1 VSPKDINKL
10 QLEGLTKAGAFD
22 GIITNRRSFFESIPN
37 LIQKSKNIFEN
48 KTQNQIDLF
57 SKNDNSQKIIGEKP
71 EWNFQEKMLK
81 EFETIG
87 FYLSDHPLNQYK
99 NIYDEYNIT
108 KYSEF
113 ITNKNQSESM
123 VASTI
128 LKIQE
133 KKTQKGTSYAIIKF
147 SDLGG
152 VFELFVF
159 SDLFEL
165 NRDNIKEG
173 KSVIVTLYKNFN
185 DSEQRMRINVKKI
198 VPLDE
203 IINKPINGLKI
214 KISNTKEFELLSKI
228 LINQGNVEVEFEILD
243 SDKKYTLKLKKK
255 RFVDKNILNSIKNQG
270 ISASIF

>member
-1 VSPKDINKL
+1 
-10 QLEGLTKAGAFD
+10 
-22 GIITNRRSFFESIPN
+22 
-37 LIQKSKNIFEN
+37 
-48 KTQNQIDLF
+48 
-57 SKNDNSQKIIGEKP
+57 
-71 EWNFQEKMLK
+71 MLK

>member
-1 VSPKDINKL
+1 
-10 QLEGLTKAGAFD
+10 
-22 GIITNRRSFFESIPN
+22 
-37 LIQKSKNIFEN
+37 
-48 KTQNQIDLF
+48 
-57 SKNDNSQKIIGEKP
+57 
-71 EWNFQEKMLK
+71 MLK

-165 NRDNIKEG
+165 NRDNIK
-173 KSVIVTLYKNFN
+173 
-185 DSEQRMRINVKKI
+185 
-198 VPLDE
+198 
-203 IINKPINGLKI
+203 
-214 KISNTKEFELLSKI
+214 KENL
-228 LINQGNVEVEFEILD
+228 
-243 SDKKYTLKLKKK
+243 
-255 RFVDKNILNSIKNQG
+255 
-270 ISASIF
+270 

>member
-1 VSPKDINKL
+1 
-10 QLEGLTKAGAFD
+10 
-22 GIITNRRSFFESIPN
+22 
-37 LIQKSKNIFEN
+37 
-48 KTQNQIDLF
+48 
-57 SKNDNSQKIIGEKP
+57 
-71 EWNFQEKMLK
+71 MLK

-159 SDLFEL
+159 SDIFEL

-173 KSVIVTLYKNFN
+173 KSVIITIFKNFN
-185 DSEQRMRINVKKI
+185 DSDQKMRINVKKI
-198 VPLDE
+198 IPLDE
-203 IINKPINGLKI
+203 IIK
-214 KISNTKEFELLSKI
+214 
-228 LINQGNVEVEFEILD
+228 
-243 SDKKYTLKLKKK
+243 
-255 RFVDKNILNSIKNQG
+255 
-270 ISASIF
+270 